1 MIILT
6 QDLVLL
12 LQYLLLAIIQG
23 ISEILPISSSG
34 HTLLLENIFDM
45 ELSLSFSIF
54 LHLGS
59 LIAVLFYFRKDILSL
74 IKNTFYYIK
83 TREEIYLKEFQLC
96 IFLCIATIPAAIIG
110 ALFSSVIDRLFCK
123 PIIVCCNFIITGIL
137 LLLCDSFK
145 EEKGQE
151 NMSIKDAFFIGLA
164 QAIGVLPGISRSGI
178 TITSMRYKKYNR
190 KDSARFSFLLFLP
203 ISFGS
208 FFYEVIH
215 IIKEPLSFSTIPIFY
230 LCFSVLVSCL
240 CTYLSLQLFF
250 KFIQK
255 KKLSSFSI
263 YLFLISALY
272 LLFFL

>member
-1 MIILT
+1 MIFLT
-6 QDLVLL
+6 DDLITL
-12 LQYLLLAIIQG
+12 LQYLLLAVIQG

-34 HTLLLENIFDM
+34 HILLLENIFDM

-59 LIAVLFYFRKDILSL
+59 LIAVLFYFRKDILSF
-74 IKNTFYYIK
+74 IKSTFFYIK
-83 TREEIYLKEFQLC
+83 TREEKYQKEFQLC
-96 IFLCIATIPAAIIG
+96 IYLCIATLPAAIIG
-110 ALFSSVIDRLFCK
+110 VLFSSLIDQLLCK
-123 PIIVCCNFIITGIL
+123 PVIVCFNFIITGIL
-137 LLLCDSFK
+137 LLLCDCFK
-145 EEKGQE
+145 EEKRQE
-151 NMSIKDAFFIGLA
+151 IMSIKDAFFIGFA

-178 TITSMRYKKYNR
+178 TITSMRYRKYNR

-208 FFYEVIH
+208 FLYEVIH
-215 IIKEPLSFSTIPIFY
+215 IIKEPLSFSSISIPY
-230 LCFSVLVSCL
+230 LCVSVLVSCL